1 MVFAGILNKRIFAP
15 VRGSPFPTINLKTLS
30 MRKFFLALLCL
41 LTVAS
46 VQAQYQTP
54 NKYYPAYTK
63 AGQVYVVY
71 NYGEYKSEISSRIY
85 AVDVPKENKYYISGL
100 SNLQSGEKLN
110 VYVDEI
116 YYETIYATRDGWQT
130 IGITSYGII
139 LNPGKHIVKFS
150 NTGGPHVPM
159 VDEISLTTSVPA
171 TGRENDPN
179 EAFLTHVENLK
190 QQPAPYLPTVEEAG
204 DLTNKV
210 LPNPNGMY
218 DHAIDTNFTYSHFS
232 WIYLTAGYH
241 NFSTANSTANRSLTI
256 FNSQNYSYSWSN
268 VNGGPGGESSLNLYV
283 GLSGYYAIMLR
294 PYVNGSGTSNIIYNG
309 NVLVSG
315 AVIGGRTYSMSAGK
329 GGQLNFFTCR
339 LTQGDT
345 RMIASKY
352 FASSARG
359 YNDDYS
365 GGGGDWNW
373 GYASRIKKD
382 FGTDTVS
389 YGFVCAYS
397 PSSTG
402 ISDVYLGNGNSPV
415 YNTNYPEFPLL
426 KSDDAILASNQGYY
440 NCISWSGGVTATWI
454 WPPSQ
459 YSTYNCPNNDMN
471 LTCFDNFYANQPA
484 RYPGAWNFTRTG
496 ANVNNAIVDLWALNG
511 HFTHG
516 SVKKPGNNHPHGYDW
531 ESKPGGTPRTFHP
544 RNALTNLNWGYGAV
558 VNYYIPTGTYARGA
572 DAGLSFETDAD
583 AVKAGV
589 AVFDIATLTGEAQR
603 KLSSFKKKVDPS
615 FSEQFNKLYEA
626 WKKTWAANAI
636 YSDPSAYCKNPEF
649 EKLAQFS
656 RANSR
661 SAMFLSMDK
670 FTGGDHLIGEL
681 LWTLTKDR
689 YSALLTEVK
698 TERLTKPNDEQG
710 RYRIHGDHDNGVLYV
725 EKILRSMDVEQ
736 EVVVNADINVI
747 VSPNPASD
755 RLTVQVI
762 TTKTAKVSVNITSAQ
777 TRLTKV
783 MQQETTLTAGTHRFT
798 TSIQGLAG
806 NSGDIIAVQVIVD
819 GVLKTVKVLVAK

>member
-1 MVFAGILNKRIFAP
+1 
-15 VRGSPFPTINLKTLS
+15 
-30 MRKFFLALLCL
+30 MRKFFLSLICL
-41 LTVAS
+41 LTVF
-46 VQAQYQTP
+46 VLNAQQQTP
-54 NKYYPAYTK
+54 TKSYTAYTR

-71 NYGEYKSEISSRIY
+71 NYGEFKSNVSSRIY
-85 AVDVPKENKYYISGL
+85 AIDVSRQDKYYISAL
-100 SNLQSGEKLN
+100 CNLKNGEKLY
-110 VYVDEI
+110 VYVDEV
-116 YYETIYATRDGWQT
+116 YFQTMYSTRDGWQT
-130 IGITSYGII
+130 AGITNQQIS
-139 LNPGKHIVKFS
+139 LNPGKHILRFS

-159 VDEISLTTSVPA
+159 VDEISLTTSIPGI
-171 TGRENDPN
+171 GRNNDPN
-179 EAFLTHVENLK
+179 AAFLNHVENLK
-190 QQPAPYLPTVEEAG
+190 QQPVSHMPTVEEAG

-210 LPNPNGMY
+210 LPNPQGMY
-218 DHAIDTNFTYSHFS
+218 NHAIDTNFTYSHFS
-232 WIYLTAGYH
+232 WIYLNAGTH
-241 NFSTANSTANRSLTI
+241 SFATSNSTISRSLTI
-256 FNSQNYSYSWSN
+256 FNPGNYTYSSSN
-268 VNGGPGGESSLNLYV
+268 VNGGPGGESALTFFAGV
-283 GLSGYYAIMLR
+283 SGYYAIMLR
-294 PYVNGSGTSNIIYNG
+294 PYTSGSGTTNIIYNG
-309 NVLVSG
+309 STLVSS
-315 AVIGGRTYSMSAGK
+315 AIIGGRTYTMSAAK

-365 GGGGDWNW
+365 GGGGDWSW

-382 FGTDTVS
+382 FATDSVQ

-397 PSSTG
+397 PSG
-402 ISDVYLGNGNSPV
+402 NGVSDVYLGNENSNV
-415 YNTNYPEFPLL
+415 YAANYPEFPLL
-426 KSDDAILASNQGYY
+426 KADDAIKAAAQSGNY
-440 NCISWSGGVTATWI
+440 NCISWSGGVTSTWI

-471 LTCFDNFYANQPA
+471 LTCFDNFYANQPV

-531 ESKPGGTPRTFHP
+531 ESKPGGVTRTFHP

-589 AVFDIATLTGEAQR
+589 AVFDVATLTGEAER
-603 KLSSFKKKVDPS
+603 KLSAFKKKVDPS

-656 RANSR
+656 RSNSR

-670 FTGGDHLIGEL
+670 FIGGDHLIGDL

-710 RYRIHGDHDNGVLYV
+710 RYKIHGDHDNGVLYV

-755 RLTVQVI
+755 RLTVQVV

-783 MQQETTLTAGTHRFT
+783 MQQETTLTAGSHRFT
-798 TSIQGLAG
+798 TSIQGFAG

-819 GVLKTVKVLVAK
+819 GVLKTVKVMVAK